1 MYGVIVANDGTEYI
15 PDVGIIYGKRT
26 IQFGNVVPNGSKG
39 YGTVT
44 IPIPEEVTIVWKQ
57 KSGREFEK
65 QVLVKSLIP
74 RPSKFTGD
82 IWVRLQDDGSVTL
95 EVKNGTSLK

>member
-1 MYGVIVANDGTEYI
+1 MYGVVVANDGTEQI
-15 PDVGIIYGKRT
+15 PDAGITYGKHTLR
-26 IQFGNVVPNGSKG
+26 FGNVMPKGSTG

-44 IPIPEEVTIVWKQ
+44 LPIPDEVTVVWRQ

-65 QVLVKSLIP
+65 QVLVKSLVP

-82 IWVRLQDDGSVTL
+82 IWLRLKDDGSVTL
-95 EVKNGTSLK
+95 EIKK